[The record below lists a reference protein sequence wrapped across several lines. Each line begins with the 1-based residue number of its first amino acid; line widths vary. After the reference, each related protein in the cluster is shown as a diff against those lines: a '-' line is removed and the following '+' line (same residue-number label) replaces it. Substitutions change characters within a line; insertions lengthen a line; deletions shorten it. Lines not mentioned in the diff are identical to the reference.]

1 MVKFNKWS
9 LDSINLKMVFL
20 TKIINWIKNLKLTKT
35 DILYIGLIVFILL
48 FLQQCNSNASLK
60 REIKQVQVVANREL
74 NNYKASQDTIRIERN
89 KNGQLVA
96 QKLSYEYDINSLTDD
111 NKKIIADYR
120 EALNLAK
127 NAKNVNSLLRTE
139 IRIKD
144 SIINSKGTVVNVT
157 DSTSTIKFD
166 DTKNWDKYNWRRF
179 NGSVDVLRNTKT
191 NALSVTSSKFEFEQ
205 GIELKAAILNENGVN
220 SLKITTPYPGIE
232 FTNIENINLVND
244 KLNQKNEK
252 KAGWS
257 IGVGAGFG
265 VNLTPNSVITIGPS
279 INIGIM
285 WSPKWLRF

>member
-1 MVKFNKWS
+1 MIDYKKYIPSKNTLIFIGV
-9 LDSINLKMVFL
+9 LVFL
-20 TKIINWIKNLKLTKT
+20 
-35 DILYIGLIVFILL
+35 LL
-48 FLQQCNSNASLK
+48 FLHQCNSNSNLK
-60 REIKQVQVVANREL
+60 RELKQTQMVANREF

-96 QKLSYEYDINSLTDD
+96 QKLVYEFDINSLTEK
-111 NKKIIADYR
+111 NKNIIADYQK
-120 EALNLAK
+120 ALNLTKDIK
-127 NAKNVNSLLRTE
+127 NINSLLRTE

-144 SIINSKGTVVNVT
+144 SIINAKGSVVNVT
-157 DSTSTIKFD
+157 DSTSTIKFND
-166 DTKNWDKYNWRRF
+166 IKNWDKYNWRRF

-191 NALSVTSSKFEFEQ
+191 NTLSVTSSRFEFEQ

-257 IGVGAGFG
+257 VGVGVGYG
-265 VNLTPNSVITIGPS
+265 LNLTPGQVIGFGPS
-279 INIGIM
+279 INIGIT